1 MGASIYDVRRGW
13 GEGVPKKQTKGKRLR
28 ESGCDKGEGV
38 KKSENVAD
46 VIYGSPLYKKAKK
59 NKELSS
65 VIDQSLVNFKV
76 CVDVKLW
83 ILVLFL
89 AAGMAGYVM
98 LEVLLRRRKMEDED
112 GKAKSCTDTT

>member
-1 MGASIYDVRRGW
+1 MRGKW
-13 GEGVPKKQTKGKRLR
+13 SPKSSQKKQNQLICD
-28 ESGCDKGEGV
+28 SDKGEGV

>member
-1 MGASIYDVRRGW
+1 M
-13 GEGVPKKQTKGKRLR
+13 
-28 ESGCDKGEGV
+28 
-38 KKSENVAD
+38 
-46 VIYGSPLYKKAKK
+46 
-59 NKELSS
+59 
-65 VIDQSLVNFKV
+65 NFKV